1 MNKLLRSYG
10 LATTGCLALAAAR
23 PAAAQQ
29 APVQP
34 VVIKFG
40 QPAPADFEAR
50 NFVAD
55 SAAAAVVLSDV
66 GTTRFRVDGLSFKM
80 DTERTTRIKIL
91 KKAGYDYATVEIPLY
106 HRDGDEEKITSLKGF
121 TYNMVGGK
129 LEKVKLESAN
139 MFTEERTKN
148 TRVRKFTLPGVREGA
163 VVEYTYSVT
172 SDFFFHLQPWAFQR
186 DIPTRWSEYRASIP
200 EYFDYKML
208 MQGYEPLAISQKEDG
223 MTQYMAS
230 ERVQTT
236 TGGSAWQGGGTSHT
250 STEAQTINAR
260 VTNYH
265 WAMRDVPALREEPY
279 MTTPDDYVARIDFE
293 LAGERLGGTYRNVL
307 GDWTK
312 INSSLLESDDFGGVL
327 NRGGFLKELVQQ
339 LVAQYADPAAR
350 AAAVRELVLRNVKYD
365 GSNRAVGSGSA
376 KHTWEQHRGTAAD
389 VNLLLIA
396 ALRQADL
403 PAQPVLLST
412 RTHGRVSVSS
422 PLLEQY
428 NYVVALVPLP
438 DKKELLLDA
447 TEPLLPAG
455 VLPQRCLNQV
465 GRLVVP
471 AAEGEGRWVE
481 LVPAQRH
488 SHYQQVTMT
497 VDAQG
502 NITSQVQEQHGGYSG
517 VSARSKLTEL
527 GEKKYVT
534 ELTNQHTN
542 WEVPSYKF
550 AAVADVSQPLSLH
563 YEVRQAATTPG
574 TAQELYLKPLASF
587 CESRNPFDNAQRRFP
602 VDLGAPTQDV
612 VLINLTLP
620 PGYVAELPKS
630 ANVSLPEQGGS
641 YVFSASSPTP
651 GTVQLISRLTLAKP
665 VYGAEEYGNLREFY
679 RLALAKQA
687 EAMVI
692 KKQ

>member
-1 MNKLLRSYG
+1 MHKLLPCYG
-10 LATTGCLALAAAR
+10 LAATGCLGLLATS

-29 APVQP
+29 APVKP
-34 VVIKFG
+34 IIIKFG
-40 QPAPADFEAR
+40 QPTPADFEAKS
-50 NFVAD
+50 FVGD

-66 GTTRFRVDGLSFKM
+66 GATRFRVDGLSFKM

-91 KKAGYDYATVEIPLY
+91 KKAGYDYAAVEIPLY

-121 TYNMVGGK
+121 TYNLVDGK
-129 LEKVKLESAN
+129 IEKVKLEGTN

-148 TRVRKFTLPGVREGA
+148 VRVRKFTLPGVRAGA
-163 VVEYTYSVT
+163 VIEYSYAVT

-186 DIPTRWSEYRASIP
+186 DIPTRWSEYKASVP

-208 MQGYEPLAISQKEDG
+208 MQGYEPLAIYTKEAG
-223 MTQYMAS
+223 ITQFLAT
-230 ERVQTT
+230 ERVQTIS
-236 TGGSAWQGGGTSHT
+236 GGSMWQGGGVAHS
-250 STEAQTINAR
+250 STEAQAINAR

-265 WAMRDVPALREEPY
+265 WAMQNVPALREEPY

-293 LAGERLGGTYRNVL
+293 LAGERVGGVYHDVL

-312 INSSLLESDDFGGVL
+312 INTRLLASDDFGGVL
-327 NRGGFLKELVQQ
+327 DHGNFLRELVQQ

-365 GSNRAVGSGSA
+365 GSNRAVGSNSA

-396 ALRQADL
+396 ALRQAGL

-412 RTHGRVSVSS
+412 RAHGHVSVSY

-455 VLPQRCLNQV
+455 VLPARCLNQV

-471 AAEGEGRWVE
+471 EAEGEGRWVD

-488 SHYQQVTMT
+488 SHYQQVAMT

-502 NITSQVQEQHGGYSG
+502 NIVSQVQEQHGGYAG
-517 VSARSKLTEL
+517 ARARSKLTEL

-534 ELTNQHTN
+534 ELTSQHSN

-550 AAVADVSQPLSLH
+550 AAITDVSQPLSLS
-563 YEVRQAATTPG
+563 YEVRQPAATTG

-587 CESRNPFDNAQRRFP
+587 CETRNPFGNEQRKFP
-602 VDLGAPTQDV
+602 VDFGAPTQDV

-620 PGYVAELPKS
+620 PGYVAELPKA
-630 ANVSLPEQGGS
+630 ANVSLPDKGGS
-641 YVFSASSPTP
+641 YVFSASSPAP
-651 GTVQLISRLTLAKP
+651 GTVQLISRLSLAKA
-665 VYGAEEYGNLREFY
+665 VYGAAEYANLREFY

>member
-1 MNKLLRSYG
+1 MNKLLRFYG
-10 LATTGCLALAAAR
+10 LAISGCLALGATR

-40 QPAPADFEAR
+40 QPAPADFEAK
-50 NFVAD
+50 NFVGD
-55 SAAAAVVLSDV
+55 SAAAAIVLADV
-66 GTTRFRVDGLSFKM
+66 GATRFRVDGLSFKM

-91 KKAGYDYATVEIPLY
+91 KKSGYDYATVEIPLY
-106 HRDGDEEKITSLKGF
+106 HHDGDEEKITSLKGF

-139 MFTEERTKN
+139 MFTEERTKT

-163 VVEYTYSVT
+163 VIEYTYAVT

-186 DIPTRWSEYRASIP
+186 DIPTRWSEYKASIP

-208 MQGYEPLAISQKEDG
+208 MQGYEPLAINQKEDG
-223 MTQYMAS
+223 MAQYMAT
-230 ERVQTT
+230 ERVQNVSQ
-236 TGGSAWQGGGTSHT
+236 GSAFIGGGVAHT
-250 STEAQTINAR
+250 STEAQAISAR
-260 VTNYH
+260 VTNYY
-265 WAMRDVPALREEPY
+265 WAMRNVPALREEPY

-312 INSSLLESDDFGGVL
+312 INSSLLSSDDFGGVL
-327 NRGGFLKELVQQ
+327 DRGGFLKEQVQQ
-339 LVAQYADPAAR
+339 LVAQHADLAAR

-365 GSNRAVGSGSA
+365 GSNRAVGSGSG
-376 KHTWEQHRGTAAD
+376 KHTWEQHRGTSAD

-396 ALRQADL
+396 ALRQAGL
-403 PAQPVLLST
+403 AAQPVLLST

-471 AAEGEGRWVE
+471 AAEGEGRWVD

-488 SHYQQVTMT
+488 SHYQQVAMT

-517 VSARSKLTEL
+517 VRARSKLTEL

-534 ELTNQHTN
+534 ELTSQHSN

-550 AAVADVSQPLSLH
+550 AAVADVSQPLSLS
-563 YEVRQAATTPG
+563 YEVHQAASTAG
-574 TAQELYLKPLASF
+574 TAQELYLRPLASF
-587 CESRNPFDNAQRRFP
+587 CENRNPFDNESRKFP
-602 VDLGAPTQDV
+602 VDFGAPTQDV
-612 VLINLTLP
+612 VVINLTLP
-620 PGYVAELPKS
+620 PGYVAELPKA
-630 ANVSLPEQGGS
+630 ANVSLPDQGGS
-641 YVFSASSPTP
+641 YVFAASSPTP
-651 GTVQLISRLTLAKP
+651 NTVQLISRLSLAKP
-665 VYGAEEYGNLREFY
+665 VYGAQEYAGLREFY